1 MGCQFSWWNRDI
13 TCKLYTCIWKYA
25 CMYKVGNGCSRAS
38 VASLSQHIFIFTGI
52 WIVASVII
60 RVKRWNVQW
69 HPKHMHLSDNYVTTL
84 NKKFFIVIL
93 EFNLEVL
100 PCGILKMMYQCQFY
114 VYTEE
119 ESFVCWHCGL
129 FAMNIPRR
137 FHYQP
142 SITQF
147 CCQLVKPESGWIRLE
162 STSSWFNLWWS
173 KINRLSEVKPTLPL
187 ASQQRRT

>member
-60 RVKRWNVQW
+60 KVKRWNVQW

-100 PCGILKMMYQCQFY
+100 PCGILKMIYQCQFY

-119 ESFVCWHCGL
+119 ESSCLLTLRSFC
-129 FAMNIPRR
+129 
-137 FHYQP
+137 YEY
-142 SITQF
+142 TQTVPLPAF
-147 CCQLVKPESGWIRLE
+147 NYSVLLSTCQTRKWMDQTGVHFILV
-162 STSSWFNLWWS
+162 
-173 KINRLSEVKPTLPL
+173 
-187 ASQQRRT
+187 